1 MSNFRL
7 GDSVC
12 LFDFYADHSHLSNM
26 ELDKLV
32 ELFQSNKH
40 EEAQVGSGIH
50 GGVNDSIRKSNILWF
65 DDNFMMKNNC
75 YDIHQKITKRVDEI
89 NHMFFKFD
97 LLFIENFQ
105 LTQYTSNQKGF
116 YNYHI
121 DANPVTQN
129 LTRKLSFVIQLS
141 DASEF
146 EGGDFCTINADGKEF
161 NVTQERPELMVKG
174 NIIVFPSFLPHKV
187 TPVTSGTRYSLV
199 GWCNGPRFR

>member
-12 LFDFYADHSHLSNM
+12 LFDFFADHSHLSNM

-32 ELFQSNKH
+32 ELFQTNKH
-40 EEAQVGSGIH
+40 EEAKIGD
-50 GGVNDSIRKSNILWF
+50 GGTVNHSVRQSNLLWF
-65 DDNFMMKNNC
+65 DDEFMSRNNC
-75 YDIHQKITKRVDEI
+75 YDIHKKITNRVDEL
-89 NHMFFKFD
+89 NHLVFKLD
-97 LLFIENFQ
+97 LLYIEPFQ
-105 LTQYTSNQKGF
+105 LTEYTSNQKGF

-146 EGGDFCTINADGKEF
+146 QGGDFCTINAEGKEF
-161 NVTQERPELMVKG
+161 NVSQERPDLMKKG
-174 NIIVFPSFLPHKV
+174 SIIVFPSFIPHKV